1 MKRINAILGGGALKN
16 PDTKPIDDYWNR
28 VIEKKPELAV
38 DHQMRS
44 IGIDEETTGL
54 IIDFIKEGEKV
65 GTFSLPWLMES
76 ENIPDSH
83 TGQPIILLSYDGK
96 PEIVVQITKIEKTT
110 FGEVDYEVT
119 KIDGPP
125 VRDPEIWIPLHRDY
139 WNNVLEPYGLA
150 CTDDMPIIVEHFK
163 LVYSE

>member
-28 VIEKKPELAV
+28 VIESKPELAV

>member
-1 MKRINAILGGGALKN
+1 MKRINAILGSGAESN
-16 PDTKPIDDYWNR
+16 PEMGPIDDYWDQ
-28 VIEKKPELAV
+28 VIQSHPELAV

-76 ENIPDSH
+76 ENIPNSH
-83 TGQPIILLSYDGK
+83 AGQPIILLSYDGK
-96 PEIVVQITKIEKTT
+96 PEIVVQITKIEETT
-110 FGEVDYEVT
+110 FGEIDYEVT

-125 VRDPEIWIPLHRDY
+125 
-139 WNNVLEPYGLA
+139 
-150 CTDDMPIIVEHFK
+150 
-163 LVYSE
+163 S

>member
-28 VIEKKPELAV
+28 VIESKPELAV

-65 GTFSLPWLMES
+65 GTFSLPWLMDS

-83 TGQPIILLSYDGK
+83 TAQPIMLLSYDGK

-110 FGEVDYEVT
+110 FVEVDYEVT

-139 WNNVLEPYGLA
+139 WNNVLEPYGHA

>member
-1 MKRINAILGGGALKN
+1 MKRTTAILGGGALKN
-16 PDTKPIDDYWNR
+16 PETGPIDDYWNQA
-28 VIEKKPELAV
+28 IASKPELAV
-38 DHQMRS
+38 DHQIRS
-44 IGIDEETTGL
+44 IGIDEETTVL

-76 ENIPDSH
+76 ENIPASH

-96 PEIVVQITKIEKTT
+96 PEIVVQITDIEETT
-110 FGEVDYEVT
+110 FGEIDYEVT

-125 VRDPEIWIPLHRDY
+125 VRDPEVWIPLHREY
-139 WNNVLEPYGLA
+139 WNNILKPYGRS
-150 CTDDMPIIVEHFK
+150 CTDDMPVIVERFK

>member
-1 MKRINAILGGGALKN
+1 MKRINAILGSGAESN
-16 PDTKPIDDYWNR
+16 PEMGPIDDYWAQ
-28 VIEKKPELAV
+28 VIESYPELAV

-76 ENIPDSH
+76 ENIPNSH

-96 PEIVVQITKIEKTT
+96 PEIVVQITKIEETT
-110 FGEVDYEVT
+110 FGEIDYEVT

-125 VRDPEIWIPLHRDY
+125 VRDPEVWIPLHREY
-139 WNNVLEPYGLA
+139 WNNILEPYGRA
-150 CTDDMPIIVEHFK
+150 CTHDMPVIVEHFK
-163 LVYSE
+163 MVYSQ

>member
-28 VIEKKPELAV
+28 VIESKPELAV

-139 WNNVLEPYGLA
+139 WNNVLEPYGRA
-150 CTDDMPIIVEHFK
+150 CTDDMPIIVEYFK

>member
-28 VIEKKPELAV
+28 VIESKPELAV

-65 GTFSLPWLMES
+65 GTFSLPWLMDS

-125 VRDPEIWIPLHRDY
+125 VRDPEIWIPLH
-139 WNNVLEPYGLA
+139 LSL
-150 CTDDMPIIVEHFK
+150 IHI
-163 LVYSE
+163 

>member
-1 MKRINAILGGGALKN
+1 MPL
-16 PDTKPIDDYWNR
+16 
-28 VIEKKPELAV
+28 
-38 DHQMRS
+38 
-44 IGIDEETTGL
+44 
-54 IIDFIKEGEKV
+54 
-65 GTFSLPWLMES
+65 LMES
-76 ENIPDSH
+76 ENIPDSL

-139 WNNVLEPYGLA
+139 WNNVLEPYGRA

>member
-28 VIEKKPELAV
+28 VIESKPELAV

-76 ENIPDSH
+76 ENIPDSL

-110 FGEVDYEVT
+110 FGDVDYEDT

-125 VRDPEIWIPLHRDY
+125 VREPEIWIPLHRDY
-139 WNNVLEPYGLA
+139 WNNVLEPYGRG

>member
-16 PDTKPIDDYWNR
+16 PDTKPIDNYWNR
-28 VIEKKPELAV
+28 VIESKPELAV
-38 DHQMRS
+38 AHQIRS

-76 ENIPDSH
+76 EDIPGSH
-83 TGQPIILLSYDGK
+83 VGQPIILLSYDGK
-96 PEIVVQITKIEKTT
+96 PEIVVQITKIEETT

-139 WNNVLEPYGLA
+139 WNNVLQSYGRA

>member
-28 VIEKKPELAV
+28 DIESKPELAV
-38 DHQMRS
+38 DHQIRS
-44 IGIDEETTGL
+44 FGIDEETTGL

-110 FGEVDYEVT
+110 FGEVDYEVIEMNDT
-119 KIDGPP
+119 NHETIAAKIL
-125 VRDPEIWIPLHRDY
+125 E
-139 WNNVLEPYGLA
+139 NV
-150 CTDDMPIIVEHFK
+150 
-163 LVYSE
+163 

>member
-28 VIEKKPELAV
+28 VIESKPELAV

-65 GTFSLPWLMES
+65 GTFSLPWLMDS

-139 WNNVLEPYGLA
+139 WNNVLEPYGRA
-150 CTDDMPIIVEHFK
+150 CIDDMPIIVEHFK

>member
-16 PDTKPIDDYWNR
+16 PDKTPIDDYWNR
-28 VIEKKPELAV
+28 VIESKPELAV

-76 ENIPDSH
+76 ENIPDSQ

-139 WNNVLEPYGLA
+139 WNNVLEPYGRA

>member
-1 MKRINAILGGGALKN
+1 MKRTNAILGGGALKN
-16 PDTKPIDDYWNR
+16 PEAEPIDDYWNR
-28 VIEKKPELAV
+28 VIASKPELAV
-38 DHQMRS
+38 DHQIRS
-44 IGIDEETTGL
+44 IGIDEETTVL

-76 ENIPDSH
+76 ENIPASN

-96 PEIVVQITKIEKTT
+96 PEIVVQITDIEETT
-110 FGEVDYEVT
+110 FGEIDYDVT

-125 VRDPEIWIPLHRDY
+125 VRDPEVWIPLHREY
-139 WNNVLEPYGLA
+139 WNNILKPYGRS
-150 CTDDMPIIVEHFK
+150 CTDDMPVIVERFQ

>member
-1 MKRINAILGGGALKN
+1 MNRTNAILGGGALKN
-16 PDTKPIDDYWNR
+16 PETGPIDDYWNQA
-28 VIEKKPELAV
+28 IASKPELAV
-38 DHQMRS
+38 DHQIRS
-44 IGIDEETTGL
+44 IGIDEETTIL

-76 ENIPDSH
+76 EKIPASH

-96 PEIVVQITKIEKTT
+96 PEIVVQITDIEETT
-110 FGEVDYEVT
+110 FGEIDYDVT

-125 VRDPEIWIPLHRDY
+125 VRDPEVWIPLHREY
-139 WNNVLEPYGLA
+139 WNNILKPYGRS
-150 CTDDMPIIVEHFK
+150 CTDDMPVIVERFK

>member
-28 VIEKKPELAV
+28 VIESKPELAV

-139 WNNVLEPYGLA
+139 WNNVLEPYGRA
-150 CTDDMPIIVEHFK
+150 CTDDMLSLIHI
-163 LVYSE
+163 

>member
-1 MKRINAILGGGALKN
+1 MKRINAILGSGAESN
-16 PDTKPIDDYWNR
+16 PEMGPIDDYWDQ
-28 VIEKKPELAV
+28 VIQSHPELAV

-76 ENIPDSH
+76 ENIPSSH

-96 PEIVVQITKIEKTT
+96 PEIVVQITKIEETT
-110 FGEVDYEVT
+110 FGEIDYEVT

-125 VRDPEIWIPLHRDY
+125 VRDPEVWIPLHREY
-139 WNNVLEPYGLA
+139 WNNILEPYGRA
-150 CTDDMPIIVEHFK
+150 CNDDMPVVVEHFK
-163 LVYSE
+163 MVYSE

>member
-28 VIEKKPELAV
+28 VIESKPELAI

-54 IIDFIKEGEKV
+54 IIDFIKDGEKV
-65 GTFSLPWLMES
+65 GTFSLPWLMEA
-76 ENIPDSH
+76 EDIPDSH
-83 TGQPIILLSYDGK
+83 AGQPIILLSYDGK
-96 PEIVVQITKIEKTT
+96 PEIVVQITKIEETT
-110 FGEVDYEVT
+110 FGEIDYEVT

-125 VRDPEIWIPLHRDY
+125 VRDP
-139 WNNVLEPYGLA
+139 
-150 CTDDMPIIVEHFK
+150 
-163 LVYSE
+163 

>member
-28 VIEKKPELAV
+28 VIESKPELAV

-44 IGIDEETTGL
+44 I
-54 IIDFIKEGEKV
+54 

-139 WNNVLEPYGLA
+139 WNNVLEPYGRA

>member
-28 VIEKKPELAV
+28 VIESKPELAV

-44 IGIDEETTGL
+44 IGIDEETTG
-54 IIDFIKEGEKV
+54 FIKEGEKV

-139 WNNVLEPYGLA
+139 WNNVLEPYGRA